1 MIDKELLINLAKKSN
16 IEITNEQAEKFD
28 LYAEMLVET
37 NKSINLTAITEP
49 REIVTKHF
57 LDSILPLT
65 ELDIKQNA
73 RVIDVGTGAGFPG
86 IPMKI
91 LRPDLDLILLDSLQK
106 RVKVLEGFCE
116 KLGLEKVTF
125 IHGRAEEVSRT
136 ALRESCDVAVS
147 RAVARLNKLCEYC
160 MPFVKCG
167 GIFAALKGPTAK
179 EETAEASRAVSIL
192 GGELL
197 PIISVNIP
205 DTDLSHT
212 LVRVKKTSNTTDKY
226 PRQSNKISAKPL

>member
-1 MIDKELLINLAKKSN
+1 MIDKELLINLAKKSG

-37 NKSINLTAITEP
+37 NKSVNLTAITEP
-49 REIVTKHF
+49 RDIVTKHF

-65 ELDIKQNA
+65 ELDIKENA

-91 LRPDLDLILLDSLQK
+91 LRLDLDLVLLDSLQK
-106 RVKVLEGFCE
+106 RVKVLEDFCE

-125 IHGRAEEVSRT
+125 IHGRAEEVART

-147 RAVARLNKLCEYC
+147 RAVARLNKLTEYC
-160 MPFVKCG
+160 LPFVKRG
-167 GIFAALKGPTAK
+167 GIFAALKGPTAN
-179 EETAEASRAVSIL
+179 EETVEAGRAVSIL

-212 LVRVKKTSNTTDKY
+212 LVRVKKVANTPDKY
-226 PRQSNKISAKPL
+226 PRQSNKISGKPL